1 MRYFLVLA
9 SVFALIFFSHASFAG
24 AQYAIVPSAGATFDS
39 MAGIIPQAAPYTFTA
54 SAANDGVVAARSIP
68 VAANTPYG
76 PVSGTVK
83 TAGILSKPAAAALG
97 KGLMRL
103 NLAVQIG
110 SVLYDVYQAANM
122 TVDSAGVPTIAS
134 SAPTGFVDC
143 MTGFSDAGAMNANVP
158 AYCASKP
165 DMVFGHTPIASNLSG
180 VCPQLVF
187 TGWSTGFNGY
197 SRSCL
202 LSAGAP
208 APASVPATVAQKE
221 AAIDTF
227 ANNSTTSANALR
239 LASDAYAAK
248 ISLPNILV
256 VGPQSQPATLT
267 TPWQT
272 VGTTTDANGNKLSVQ
287 KQAQIDISP
296 STDPLA
302 TTDSPMPVRI
312 TENTQ
317 TINNV
322 NAPVSSATTLLTNT
336 QPGATASP
344 AVTPQTPADLCKD
357 HPDASAC
364 ATMGDGTLPTETIG
378 TKSIDVSQ
386 NMGHFSFAGAGA
398 CPADKTVL
406 LGSGATSIKVSYT
419 PLCTFLG
426 IFRIAAIAM
435 GLFVSG
441 LIVMGQRASDGAA

>member
-39 MAGIIPQAAPYTFTA
+39 MAGIIPQAAPYTFSA

-122 TVDSAGVPTIAS
+122 TVDPVSGTVLAPSGFNQLWGNNCCGYPQQPTAQQ
-134 SAPTGFVDC
+134 
-143 MTGFSDAGAMNANVP
+143 
-158 AYCASKP
+158 YCASTGAFNAVQSGSSWLCMNGTTP
-165 DMVFGHTPIASNLSG
+165 QNSTAYGPVSNVFL
-180 VCPQLVF
+180 
-187 TGWSTGFNGY
+187 Y
-197 SRSCL
+197 SSV
-202 LSAGAP
+202 P
-208 APASVPATVAQKE
+208 APATTPATLAQKD
-221 AAIDTF
+221 AAIDAF
-227 ANNSTTSANALR
+227 ANVTTQSANALR

-248 ISLPNILV
+248 ISLPNISV

-302 TTDSPMPVRI
+302 TTDSPLPVKI

-322 NAPVSSATTLLTNT
+322 NAPVSSATNLLTNT